1 MSWKEYVYRKSWRN
15 RVRKKPQ
22 TAADGG
28 GLRTERAS
36 KKSPELSS
44 RGKNGYDKILIVISG
59 NKKKKKK
66 MKRKNEKK
74 SKGPL
79 QIFQEYIIMT
89 MFFHYYI
96 LLIL

>member
-1 MSWKEYVYRKSWRN
+1 
-15 RVRKKPQ
+15 VRKKPQ
-22 TAADGG
+22 TAANSG

-66 MKRKNEKK
+66 KNEKK
-74 SKGPL
+74 
-79 QIFQEYIIMT
+79 E
-89 MFFHYYI
+89 
-96 LLIL
+96 